1 MATQPRW
8 SEHGGQPGTVDA
20 ELPDVNDART
30 EAERLM
36 QLGHPVAY
44 TTVRTLLRDLHESH
58 AEIAWLRTD
67 RNRWQEAYC
76 EARLEARLKA
86 RRRDA

>member
-1 MATQPRW
+1 M
-8 SEHGGQPGTVDA
+8 
-20 ELPDVNDART
+20 
-30 EAERLM
+30 M

-44 TTVRTLLRDLHESH
+44 TTVRTLLTDLHDAY

-76 EARLEARLKA
+76 EARLEG
-86 RRRDA
+86 RRGAQRFG